1 MASSSG
7 TAGPPLTQS
16 DVVALERAKEKLLRI
31 EDRTSMQ
38 DVSALSGTLLQWRAC
53 VEASPSPSALLS
65 LIVQFVNATAGATFT
80 TEGAHLRQ
88 RVLELQEL

>member
-1 MASSSG
+1 MLPLHPSVSMASSSG

-38 DVSALSGTLLQWRAC
+38 AVSALSSTLLQWRAC
-53 VEASPSPSALLS
+53 VEAKRARKP
-65 LIVQFVNATAGATFT
+65 
-80 TEGAHLRQ
+80 
-88 RVLELQEL
+88 LQ